1 MIWKGRTCEIL
12 ANIAGTGI
20 HSFAYLKVMKHMEGQ
35 SERLYLQL
43 LARDQ
48 TGWLC
53 IWRKWFSSLCMSQNS
68 EWCKDLM
75 RALFMYRIFRFQAV
89 KDVVMGLGRPALHAR
104 TLAFDH
110 PSSGRRMFFQS
121 DIPSDFSN
129 ALQALRV
136 LP

>member
-1 MIWKGRTCEIL
+1 
-12 ANIAGTGI
+12 
-20 HSFAYLKVMKHMEGQ
+20 
-35 SERLYLQL
+35 
-43 LARDQ
+43 
-48 TGWLC
+48 
-53 IWRKWFSSLCMSQNS
+53 
-68 EWCKDLM
+68 M

-136 LP
+136 LL